1 MIDPKIIKKEFP
13 VFKNNSNLVYLD
25 SANTS
30 LTPQIVIHKLVEYY
44 ENYPAN
50 IKRGIYSLSERAT
63 AEFEETRKVIASFI
77 NAKNKKEVIFTRGTT
92 ESINLVA
99 YSLGRKIVNEND
111 EVVVSVLE
119 HHSNF
124 VPWQVLAQE
133 MGAVFKVIDINDE
146 GILTIVKDNS
156 SEVSLDDVITKKTK
170 ILALAYISNVLGT
183 VNPLK
188 EIIKKARQINPHI
201 VVVVDAA
208 QAVAHRQVDVQDL
221 DCDFLAFSAHKMFGP
236 KGAGILWGKEQRL
249 EEMFPFQYGGEMIE
263 QVKIEKT
270 TFAKLPEKFE
280 AGTPSIADVTAF
292 KEAVK
297 LIQKLGFSNIQ
308 KHEKDLVKKAR
319 AQLLHIFGKDINIYG
334 PQNEFSS
341 IVTFNLKGLHPHDV
355 ASLLNDKHV
364 CIRAGHHCTMPLH
377 TRFGIPASCRASF
390 SIYNNEDDI
399 EALIKGLLT
408 ARKLLTHA

>member
-30 LTPQIVIHKLVEYY
+30 LTPQIVIHKLVE
-44 ENYPAN
+44 
-50 IKRGIYSLSERAT
+50 
-63 AEFEETRKVIASFI
+63 
-77 NAKNKKEVIFTRGTT
+77 
-92 ESINLVA
+92 

-188 EIIKKARQINPHI
+188 EIKKKARQINPHI

-263 QVKIEKT
+263 QV
-270 TFAKLPEKFE
+270 
-280 AGTPSIADVTAF
+280 
-292 KEAVK
+292 
-297 LIQKLGFSNIQ
+297 
-308 KHEKDLVKKAR
+308 
-319 AQLLHIFGKDINIYG
+319 
-334 PQNEFSS
+334 
-341 IVTFNLKGLHPHDV
+341 
-355 ASLLNDKHV
+355 
-364 CIRAGHHCTMPLH
+364 
-377 TRFGIPASCRASF
+377 
-390 SIYNNEDDI
+390 
-399 EALIKGLLT
+399 
-408 ARKLLTHA
+408 